1 MGVFPGVPR
10 PADGF
15 GDLNRS
21 SSRSGCRAPSY
32 DGASTGC
39 PGGDPTCR
47 AHGEVRVDLR
57 TRLRRTLGRMPGQW
71 HLDADAYLEMV
82 RSEVAGYDAFQDRI
96 AGATADLAV
105 DAILDLG
112 SGTGVTA
119 SRVLAHHPAAN
130 LVGVDSSPEMLE
142 HARRA
147 VPAATFI
154 EARLED
160 ALPEGPF
167 DLVVSAFA
175 IHHLSG
181 HEKARLF
188 QRIREVLRPAGRLVF
203 CDVVVP
209 ERPVAMPIPLEV
221 GVDFPDTVR
230 DQLDWLV
237 DAGFDASVVLADGD
251 VAILQADRR

>member
-1 MGVFPGVPR
+1 
-10 PADGF
+10 
-15 GDLNRS
+15 
-21 SSRSGCRAPSY
+21 
-32 DGASTGC
+32 
-39 PGGDPTCR
+39 
-47 AHGEVRVDLR
+47 
-57 TRLRRTLGRMPGQW
+57 MPGQW
-71 HLDADAYLEMV
+71 HLDADTYLEMV

-96 AGATADLAV
+96 ADPTTDLV
-105 DAILDLG
+105 VEAILDLG

-119 SRVLAHHPAAN
+119 LRVLAHHPGAS
-130 LVGVDSSPEMLE
+130 LVGVDASPRVLE

-147 VPAATFI
+147 IPAATFI

-160 ALPEGPF
+160 GVPEGPF

-181 HEKARLF
+181 EEKARLF
-188 QRIREVLRPAGRLVF
+188 ERVRAVLRPAGRFVF

-209 ERPVAMPIPLEV
+209 ERPVATPIPLEV
-221 GVDFPDTVR
+221 DVDRPDTVR

-237 DAGFDASVVLADGD
+237 DAGFEASVVLVEGD